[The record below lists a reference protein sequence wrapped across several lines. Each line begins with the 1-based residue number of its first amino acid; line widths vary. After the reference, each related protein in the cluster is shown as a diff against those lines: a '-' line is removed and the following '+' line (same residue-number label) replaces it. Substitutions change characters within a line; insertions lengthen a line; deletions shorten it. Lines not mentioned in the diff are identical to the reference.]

1 MIEINKIKAK
11 QKLKIPLTKEE
22 TAYLYAYN
30 KILRR
35 KKTNGK

>member
-1 MIEINKIKAK
+1 MVNIKRIKAK

-22 TAYLYAYN
+22 NAYLYAYN

-35 KKTNGK
+35 KKTDGK